1 MKIVVAA
8 TDEQWNE
15 LTNTRPETAWQRVN
29 NSKDFM
35 PNSDADAFF
44 SLNSQSILPE
54 FVSPGKPIFI
64 NSVTQTLAD
73 LKAPGNI
80 LRLNGWPG
88 FLRRPAWEIAG
99 EINENIKSVF
109 EKTGIK
115 INAVADEPG
124 LIAGRIIAMII
135 NEAYFAVN
143 DEVSSKKEID
153 IAMKLGTNYP
163 YGPFEWAALIGK
175 NNILELLQK
184 LSLTD
189 TRYQPAELLI
199 KEANGNN

>member
-15 LTNTRPETAWQRVN
+15 LTNSRPETGWQRVSDCN
-29 NSKDFM
+29 DFM
-35 PNSDADAFF
+35 TNSDSDAFF
-44 SLNSQSILPE
+44 SLNSQSILPG
-54 FVSPGKPIFI
+54 FASLAKPVFI
-64 NSVTQTLAD
+64 NSVTQNLVD

-80 LRLNGWPG
+80 LRINSWPG
-88 FLRRPAWEIAG
+88 FLRRPTWEIAG
-99 EINENIKSVF
+99 EMNENIESVF
-109 EKTGIK
+109 EKMGIK
-115 INAVADEPG
+115 INVVADEPG
-124 LIAGRIIAMII
+124 FIAARIIAMII
-135 NEAYFAVN
+135 NEAYFAVT
-143 DEVSSKKEID
+143 DKVSSKKEID
-153 IAMKLGTNYP
+153 TAMKLGTNYP

-199 KEANGNN
+199 KEVNENN

>member
-8 TDEQWNE
+8 TDDQWNE
-15 LTNTRPETAWQRVN
+15 LTNTRPETGWQRV
-29 NSKDFM
+29 SDCKDFI

-44 SLNSQSILPE
+44 SLNSQAILPE
-54 FVSPGKPIFI
+54 FTSLGKPVFI
-64 NSVTQTLAD
+64 NSVTRTLAD

-80 LRLNGWPG
+80 LRINGWHG
-88 FLRRPAWEIAG
+88 FLRRPTWEIAG
-99 EINENIKSVF
+99 EVNENINSLF

-124 LIAGRIIAMII
+124 LIAARIIAMII

-143 DEVSSKKEID
+143 EDVSSKKEID
-153 IAMKLGTNYP
+153 IAMRLGTNYP

-175 NNILELLQK
+175 KNILELLEK

-189 TRYQPAELLI
+189 TRYQPAKLLI